1 VPNFRLFLRHQIT
14 IIEEKVTRVKELTE
28 IPNPPE
34 AQSASKSPR
43 PERGRKH
50 ATTKETRTPA
60 GRGAAR
66 FRDSANSMA
75 GKESDAITPAPI
87 GKSKAGN
94 RTGVRVI
101 ADLPGAQNGPPETK
115 KKKKRGIQP
124 WVERLCSEPEWEGP
138 WEDEDGHRDA
148 SKLAS
153 SEPDLPAE

>member
-1 VPNFRLFLRHQIT
+1 
-14 IIEEKVTRVKELTE
+14 
-28 IPNPPE
+28 
-34 AQSASKSPR
+34 
-43 PERGRKH
+43 
-50 ATTKETRTPA
+50 
-60 GRGAAR
+60 
-66 FRDSANSMA
+66 MA